1 MGRLEEV
8 VRMWEIRG
16 REWVEKEGRMMDE
29 IRDREQREIRDRMEK
44 ERMERERM
52 EREKEDRYSK

>member
-1 MGRLEEV
+1 M
-8 VRMWEIRG
+8 RMWEIRG

-29 IRDREQREIRDRMEK
+29 IRDREQREIRDRIER

>member
-1 MGRLEEV
+1 MEEV
-8 VRMWEIRG
+8 VRMWEMRG
-16 REWVEKEGRMMDE
+16 REWVEKEGRMMEE
-29 IRDREQREIRDRMEK
+29 IRDREQREIRERMET

>member
-1 MGRLEEV
+1 MEEV

-29 IRDREQREIRDRMEK
+29 IRDREQREIRDRIER